1 MSEISLHFEQLFK
14 TQFKLLC
21 NISNNIIKNERA
33 AEDIVQEVFL
43 KLWQKKDEL
52 TIHTNY
58 MGYLYRA
65 TANASI
71 DYLKNNKNVIPLKQ
85 VVYNQKANDE
95 NAETAMVSKEL
106 EKSIERALRLL
117 PPKCKAIFVLSRYE
131 GMKYKEIAT
140 HLGIS
145 VKTVENQ
152 MGIALEKMRTEL
164 KPYLTKEFLASVAK
178 RGISLLFLQLLY
190 DLMAN

>member
-21 NISNNIIKNERA
+21 NISNNIVKNERA

-43 KLWQKKDEL
+43 KLWQKKDIL

-71 DYLKNNKNVIPLKQ
+71 DYLKNNRNVIPLKTNSHHQ
-85 VVYNQKANDE
+85 ANEE
-95 NAETAMVSKEL
+95 NAEGSMINKEL
-106 EKSIERALRLL
+106 EKSIERALRSL

-152 MGIALEKMRTEL
+152 MGIALEKMRNEL
-164 KPYLTKEFLASVAK
+164 KPYLTKEFLSAVAK
-178 RGISLLFLQLLY
+178 RGLSIGFLWFLLEL
-190 DLMAN
+190 AV